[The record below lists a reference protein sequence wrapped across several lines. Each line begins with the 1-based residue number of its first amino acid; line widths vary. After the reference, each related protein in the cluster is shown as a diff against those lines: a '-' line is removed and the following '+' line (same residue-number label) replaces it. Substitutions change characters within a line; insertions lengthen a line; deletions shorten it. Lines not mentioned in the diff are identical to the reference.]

1 VARSLTKR
9 LNTVKEQ
16 YKSQLQPLTLEHEK
30 LNREIT
36 ELRETRDLY
45 IEEAAALSA
54 KNDELAELNTRLT
67 KQTETMQDNLARP
80 RAPSAYMRPGIK
92 HHISGSPSLS
102 SIATTATLHETPDE
116 SFRQQRNGRAD
127 PIDAAPTAR
136 RFKWYKSSKGPEPS
150 GLSNSIS
157 RPLALPPDRSKTRP
171 SADSGV
177 REHVFQPTSILRFS
191 KCEHCGD
198 KMWGLQEVRC
208 AGTRSVCVC
217 SRRESILIRT
227 FGTAVCGIYCHTKC
241 VDRLGGSCSGNQSGH
256 IREEPSTETGK
267 YPRIKLLVVFMLL
280 IDILQRFPVH
290 HSSVETLPSK
300 SPRMAKQYQSS
311 YRSV

>member
-1 VARSLTKR
+1 MRPHRDPDLPNVDAAEKGATVARSLTKR

-116 SFRQQRNGRAD
+116 SFRQQRNGRTD
-127 PIDAAPTAR
+127 PIDAAPAAR

-157 RPLALPPDRSKTRP
+157 RPLALPPDKSKTRP
-171 SADSGV
+171 SADPGV

-198 KMWGLQEVRC
+198 KMWVLQEVRC
-208 AGTRSVCVC
+208 AGMRSV
-217 SRRESILIRT
+217 
-227 FGTAVCGIYCHTKC
+227 
-241 VDRLGGSCSGNQSGH
+241 
-256 IREEPSTETGK
+256 
-267 YPRIKLLVVFMLL
+267 
-280 IDILQRFPVH
+280 
-290 HSSVETLPSK
+290 
-300 SPRMAKQYQSS
+300 
-311 YRSV
+311 